1 MLVPNDAINAK
12 KEQTTCFY
20 TTAQNLVFGAAL
32 DDNAWPWWA
41 APQLGGRL
49 EGVLGRCAG

>member
-12 KEQTTCFY
+12 KKHTTSFY
-20 TTAQNLVFGAAL
+20 TTAQNPIFGAAL

-41 APQLGGRL
+41 APRLGGRL